1 MNLDEALG
9 ELVRKYGAPVIGEER
24 LAGLLSDLGTLDD
37 PEMRKAAEAFS
48 AGWYGKEL
56 LRLTER
62 AKGDLPAIWDGIAEA
77 MSANHGADAG
87 AARRFAV
94 SAAEAVRRAGSP
106 SAAAPSHRADTDVS
120 GSPVRLPGGS
130 PQQPVLFEHS
140 WSDAELLEKCR
151 KAAAEGDAEAQ
162 RFMGEAFRYGRGVE
176 QDYQEALG
184 WFLKSA
190 LQGNASAE
198 AQLGDMHLFGL
209 GTEKNNDEAFSWYL
223 KAAEHGNAEAQN
235 NVAFLFIN
243 GLGTEKD
250 DAKAAEWYRKAAEQG
265 LAPAERNLGDM

>member
-56 LRLTER
+56 LMLTER
-62 AKGDLPAIWDGIAEA
+62 AKGALPAVWDGIAEA

-130 PQQPVLFEHS
+130 P
-140 WSDAELLEKCR
+140 
-151 KAAAEGDAEAQ
+151 
-162 RFMGEAFRYGRGVE
+162 
-176 QDYQEALG
+176 
-184 WFLKSA
+184 
-190 LQGNASAE
+190 
-198 AQLGDMHLFGL
+198 
-209 GTEKNNDEAFSWYL
+209 
-223 KAAEHGNAEAQN
+223 
-235 NVAFLFIN
+235 
-243 GLGTEKD
+243 
-250 DAKAAEWYRKAAEQG
+250 
-265 LAPAERNLGDM
+265 

>member
-9 ELVRKYGAPVIGEER
+9 ELVRKYGAPVIGEGR
-24 LAGLLSDLGTLDD
+24 LAGLLSDLGALDD

-62 AKGDLPAIWDGIAEA
+62 AKGALPAVWDGIAEA

-87 AARRFAV
+87 AARRFAA

-106 SAAAPSHRADTDVS
+106 SGAAPSHRADTDVS
-120 GSPVRLPGGS
+120 GAPVRLPGGS
-130 PQQPVLFEHS
+130 QQQPVLFEHS

-176 QDYQEALG
+176 QDYGEAIG
-184 WFLKSA
+184 WFRKSA
-190 LQGNASAE
+190 LQGNMYAE

-209 GTEKNNDEAFSWYL
+209 GTEKNNEEAFRWYL
-223 KAAEHGNAEAQN
+223 KAAEHGHADGHCGARDR
-235 NVAFLFIN
+235 VFPVYDGFL
-243 GLGTEKD
+243 GLV
-250 DAKAAEWYRKAAEQG
+250 G
-265 LAPAERNLGDM
+265 LS